1 MIYISCILAAAAVLC
16 LIKRY
21 FTRINIR
28 TLTEQV
34 EKLNKLISKTN
45 QQVTVAAPDK
55 ATEKLA
61 AEINHLV
68 DCYKELQLQNIKEK
82 RQHKEALANFS
93 HDLRT
98 PLTSVMGYIDIV
110 LNMDLSV
117 KDKEKYLNI
126 VQHKLKSLNNLVDSL
141 YDLSLI
147 DAREYPVQLNPHSL
161 YQLLCDN
168 LLLFHQDFEDKGI
181 SLQLDLDEKAPLV
194 LLDEKITSRVFL
206 NLFQNVI
213 RYAGSYCR
221 VELKVTGKHVNIG
234 IGNDSEALSEE
245 AVVQLF
251 NRTYRAD
258 ASRSGHS
265 SGLGLAIAKE
275 LMELQSGSINAVYKD
290 NMLTFMLSFKR

>member
-1 MIYISCILAAAAVLC
+1 MIYINCILTVVTVLC
-16 LIKRY
+16 LTKHY
-21 FTRINIR
+21 FIRMNIR
-28 TLTEQV
+28 TLTAEV
-34 EKLNKLISKTN
+34 KKLTKLISQTN

-55 ATEKLA
+55 TTEKLA

-68 DCYKELQLQNIKEK
+68 ERYKELQLKNIEEK
-82 RQHKEALANFS
+82 RQNKEALANFS

-98 PLTSVMGYIDIV
+98 PLTSAMGYIDIV
-110 LNMDLSV
+110 LNMDLSI

-141 YDLSLI
+141 YDLSLV

-161 YQLLCDN
+161 YQLLCDS

-181 SLQLDLDEKAPLV
+181 SLQLDLDEKVPLV
-194 LLDEKITSRVFL
+194 LLDEKITNRVFL

-213 RYAGSYCR
+213 CYARSYCR
-221 VELKVTGKHVNIG
+221 VELKVTEEHVHIS
-234 IGNDSEALSEE
+234 ISNDSEALSEE
-245 AVVQLF
+245 TVVQLF

-258 ASRSGHS
+258 INRSGHS

-275 LMELQSGSINAVYKD
+275 LMELQRGRITADYKH
-290 NMLTFMLSFKR
+290 NTLTFMLSFKR